1 MLKQLQGLIEE
12 DRDADTTLFNANG
25 VRDVERLSKKC
36 NKIYGGIVILLN
48 KASEDGDKGQIKME
62 TTANAIPDASIKTIN
77 LSFRRRMAWSWLE
90 PRIHRCQQ
98 ELRQVK
104 LDLLLQV
111 QVITLAQFK
120 IKHPMRAPTLP
131 QEEQDMREIA
141 TELMQKRERHAMQL
155 SQRRLAAKRMEKR
168 IILRAQPSS
177 VQIDT
182 IDHRSAPAILS
193 LPRLHSRDLGA
204 THTGLTTLA
213 AGFGPSANPPK
224 DDTRPA
230 SEEINDEEESCEDE
244 AARSLPENDYQSSI
258 QPDSRPS
265 PNSNP
270 RPVRRTVLIPSSDG
284 EYTDGEAQDSTDTS
298 NPHNQRRAETP
309 AAPTFTMQKY
319 RFGHNP
325 LNLIPWLFEA
335 VHGSREKEEAL
346 EAFLLEVPSDKAIKP
361 SLTQLDAGHRQLKAA
376 LTRLR
381 SRRWLRRRSRMWE
394 QYRALSAQVRHEIH
408 LAVTSAKQWSPK
420 SRTWVA
426 IEVVEPSTSSQQD
439 DDTCVVLFFR
449 VGEEIRP
456 IHFWDAEGRGYL
468 IPYECFRTWEMMQK
482 LVLEMFSEPPD
493 MEDVRQ
499 SRFDIVITSSQKRI
513 LPTTWTSLVSPG
525 MSLKMQLWPSALPRS
540 RPRRV
545 GPPRFPEELFR
556 DPSSIPWLS
565 TKLGP
570 SDAGPLTRPDTLSD
584 RSTDRDTMS
593 QNRRNLAL
601 VSDGKAAEAR
611 LRYRLGRPRLHTE
624 PGPPPEES
632 PVIQGSAPKSRRGER
647 IVICDNP
654 PEPRPIPEAQAEKIR
669 RFFQRTAEGQSYPA
683 DPETPPLQFT
693 EPGSSSRIRP
703 RVINGQEDVDEEMNG
718 LLGLDDEDEGPEL
731 GLEDLLKRW
740 TNAPHNIEDGEVES
754 NTEGGRTSGEI

>member
-1 MLKQLQGLIEE
+1 MAEALGAAGSIVGIVAFGLQLAVTLQTYVEAVAEANDRLREVAFDVNSTAAMLKQLQGLIEE
-12 DRDADTTLFNANG
+12 DRDADTPLFNVNG

-62 TTANAIPDASIKTIN
+62 TTADAIPDASIKAIN
-77 LSFRRRMAWSWLE
+77 LSFRRKMAWSWLE
-90 PRIHRCQQ
+90 PRINRCQQ

-120 IKHPMRAPTLP
+120 IKFV
-131 QEEQDMREIA
+131 
-141 TELMQKRERHAMQL
+141 K
-155 SQRRLAAKRMEKR
+155 
-168 IILRAQPSS
+168 
-177 VQIDT
+177 
-182 IDHRSAPAILS
+182 ILS
-193 LPRLHSRDLGA
+193 AYLRLPA
-204 THTGLTTLA
+204 
-213 AGFGPSANPPK
+213 
-224 DDTRPA
+224 
-230 SEEINDEEESCEDE
+230 EEESNDEKESYEDE

-270 RPVRRTVLIPSSDG
+270 MPVRRTVLVHNSDG
-284 EYTDGEAQDSTDTS
+284 EYTDREPQDSTGTS
-298 NPHNQRRAETP
+298 NRDDERRAEIS
-309 AAPTFTMQKY
+309 AAPSFTMQKF

-335 VHGSREKEEAL
+335 VHGSRKKEEAL

-361 SLTQLDAGHRQLKAA
+361 SLAQLDAGHRQLKAA

-381 SRRWLRRRSRMWE
+381 PRRWPRRRSRMWE

-408 LAVTSAKQWSPK
+408 LAVTLAKQWSPK

-426 IEVVEPSTSSQQD
+426 VEVVEPSASSHQD
-439 DDTCVVLFFR
+439 DDACVVLFFR
-449 VGEEIRP
+449 VGEEIQP
-456 IHFWDAEGRGYL
+456 IHFWDARGRGYL

-499 SRFDIVITSSQKRI
+499 SRFDILITSSQKRI

-525 MSLKMQLWPSALPRS
+525 LSLRMQMWPPVFPKLRLRLAE
-540 RPRRV
+540 
-545 GPPRFPEELFR
+545 PPTFPEEIFGDR
-556 DPSSIPWLS
+556 SSIPWLS

-570 SDAGPLTRPDTLSD
+570 PDAGPLTRPHTLSD

-593 QNRRNLAL
+593 KNRRNLAL
-601 VSDGKAAEAR
+601 VSDGEAAEAR
-611 LRYRLGRPRLHTE
+611 LRDRLETRLRTE
-624 PGPPPEES
+624 PGPPSEES
-632 PVIQGSAPKSRRGER
+632 PVIRVSVPKGGRRKR
-647 IVICDNP
+647 IVINDSR
-654 PEPRPIPEAQAEKIR
+654 PEPEPIPEAQAEKLR
-669 RFFQRTAEGQSYPA
+669 RFSQRPA
-683 DPETPPLQFT
+683 KQRSSAVDPETPPLQFT
-693 EPGSSSRIRP
+693 EPGSSSRIR
-703 RVINGQEDVDEEMNG
+703 RHATNGQEDVDKEMNE
-718 LLGLDDEDEGPEL
+718 LLGLDDEDEGAEL

-740 TNAPHNIEDGEVES
+740 TNAPDNGEDRDVES
-754 NTEGGRTSGEI
+754 NTEGSGTSREI